1 MTSVNQLM
9 SAITSNLFVTQS
21 LQEAEALVCDGNTSG
36 GETAALVNDLSHRPV
51 GLITEADLAEIAARH
66 PGDWRKKRCACLLT
80 EDLDFLRPEHDI
92 EGVLE
97 RYRADDVRPLL
108 VLEGD
113 DPVGVVYPPAVFAWC
128 AEQRSPIW
136 TSAAAD
142 RAPSSDPGQLLLDQQ
157 ASGYSS

>member
-1 MTSVNQLM
+1 MITVNQLM
-9 SAITSNLFVTQS
+9 SGITSNLFVTQS
-21 LQEAEALVCDGNTSG
+21 LHDAAALLCDGNISG
-36 GETAALVNDLSHRPV
+36 GEIAALVSDLSHRPV

-97 RYRADDVRPLL
+97 RYRADDVKPLL

-113 DPVGVVYPPAVFAWC
+113 DPVGIVYPEAVFASC

-136 TSAAAD
+136 SGTTAAKG
-142 RAPSSDPGQLLLDQQ
+142 PSSDFDQLLLDQE
-157 ASGYSS
+157 APGYSP